1 MASDNRRYV
10 FLSPK
15 FLSKQY
21 KSVPVEILENSIF
34 FFGADRSWLFPS
46 SREEMAEARKQ
57 TDKYLEFDE
66 DFKSLIQHKEEKKM
80 AFWLLPKKSYAEGS
94 EIVAALSDP
103 VSRENYLPLIA
114 EEKWWNSEF
123 SVKDAKYCTTVKTIV
138 DTIKE
143 GSFDFDAVMELLY
156 QSNPTLVPT
165 LYWTEG

>member
-1 MASDNRRYV
+1 
-10 FLSPK
+10 
-15 FLSKQY
+15 
-21 KSVPVEILENSIF
+21 
-34 FFGADRSWLFPS
+34 
-46 SREEMAEARKQ
+46 MAEARKQ